1 MPVQVTIPAE
11 RGRRERESGAWV
23 DRFIDGYVADAA
35 RTAPEKPV
43 IVDGSGVLSYAE
55 ANRSIDAIA
64 RALARL
70 GVCRGDVV
78 SWQLPNWHEA
88 FLLHHGVLRAG
99 AVSNPIVPIYRRH
112 EVEYMLREAGSRVLV
127 IPETFRGF
135 DFVAMAEELRPAL
148 PGLEHVVVVRPRNPV
163 ESSFTDLTRDD
174 GPPLDVERS
183 PDDPM
188 LLMFT
193 SGTTARPKGVLHT
206 HNTLDYENR
215 SIIDVFGLDENDT
228 VFMPSPLSHITG
240 LLYGIQLPAMLR
252 TTAVLQD
259 VWEPRE
265 ALALLAKHRCSMT
278 VAATPFLHG
287 LTHHPD
293 LARFDL
299 SALRLFACG
308 GADVPP
314 GLVRAARTLLDC
326 YVTRIYGS
334 TEVPTLSTSSP
345 HDPVGKGA
353 QTDGRMIGGAS
364 FRIVDATGFPVAA
377 GEIGDLEAKGPET
390 FVGYLRPEH
399 AADAFTADGWF
410 RTGDLAS
417 ADSAGFLSIRGRSK
431 DIVLRGG
438 ENISVTE
445 IEELLFEH
453 PDVVEVAIVAM
464 PDPVM
469 VERACA
475 FVVARE
481 GARLTLTG
489 LTAFLDGFGVA
500 KQKYP
505 ERLELAGELPK
516 TQSGKIQKFLLRQE
530 IRRLLERTPV
540 KPTDL
545 LDPAI
550 AEAVQAL
557 PFESLT
563 DEQVAMIRSVQLPS
577 VVSDAVERTDHV
589 LPGEPSVSVRVH
601 RAKGVSGS
609 LPCVYSIHGGGYV
622 IGSNAMD
629 DALFDQLC
637 PALEVVGVSVEYR
650 LAPET
655 PYPGP
660 LEDCYRGLL
669 WTFEHADE
677 LGIDRSRIGIRGISA
692 GGGLAAALALL
703 TRDRGEVSIAFQL
716 LDCPMLD
723 DRQRTVSSQVDGLP
737 VWSRESNTYG
747 WRAYLGELYGA
758 DDVPYTAAPGRA
770 QDLSNLPPA
779 FVSVG
784 SVDGFL
790 DEDVDYATRL
800 NHAGV
805 PTELHV
811 YPGACHG
818 YQMATGSEITAQ
830 SGRDAREWL
839 RRQIRR

>member
-1 MPVQVTIPAE
+1 VPVQIAVPAE
-11 RGRRERESGAWV
+11 RGQRERAAGAWL
-23 DRFIDGYVADAA
+23 DRFVDGYVAEAA
-35 RTAPEKPV
+35 RLVPEKPV
-43 IVDGSGVLSYAE
+43 IIDGLVTVTYAE
-55 ANRSIDAIA
+55 ANRAIDAVA
-64 RALARL
+64 RALHRL
-70 GVCRGDVV
+70 GVRRGDVV

-88 FLLHHGVLRAG
+88 FLLHHAILRAA

-135 DFVAMAEELRPAL
+135 DHVAMAAQLRPGL
-148 PGLEHVVVVRPRNPV
+148 PDLEHVVVVRPQQPTQL
-163 ESSFTDLTRDD
+163 SFAELTRAA
-174 GPPLDVERS
+174 GPPLDAVRS

-215 SIIDVFGLDENDT
+215 SIIEIFDLRHDDT

-240 LLYGIQLPAMLR
+240 LLYGIQLPAMLK
-252 TTAVLQD
+252 TAAVLQD
-259 VWEPRE
+259 VWEPRR
-265 ALALLAKHRCSMT
+265 ALALLAEHRCTVT

-287 LTHHPD
+287 LTHHRD
-293 LARFDL
+293 RAQFDL

-314 GLVRAARTLLDC
+314 GLVRDARTLLGC

-334 TEVPTLSTSSP
+334 TEVPTLSTTSP
-345 HDPVGKGA
+345 HDPPVKAA
-353 QTDGRMIGGAS
+353 QTDGRVIGGAS
-364 FRIVDATGFPVAA
+364 YRIVDDGGDPVTD
-377 GEIGDLEAKGPET
+377 GVIGHLEAKGPET
-390 FVGYLRPEH
+390 FVGYLRRED
-399 AADAFTADGWF
+399 AADAFTPDGWF

-417 ADSAGFLSIRGRSK
+417 ADSSGFLSIRGRSK

-475 FVVARE
+475 FVVPRD
-481 GARLTLTG
+481 GARPTLAE
-489 LTAFLDGFGVA
+489 LVAFLDARGVA

-505 ERLELAGELPK
+505 ERLELVPELPK
-516 TQSGKIQKFLLRQE
+516 TQSGKIQKFLLRQQ
-530 IRRLLERTPV
+530 IRRLIERTPV
-540 KPTDL
+540 NPTEL

-550 AEAVQAL
+550 AKAIQAF
-557 PFESLT
+557 PFEALT
-563 DEQVAMIRSVQLPS
+563 DEQVAMIRSVELPS

-589 LPGEPSVSVRVH
+589 LPGEPAVSVRVH
-601 RAKGVSGS
+601 RPKGVTGP

-637 PALEVVGVSVEYR
+637 PALELVGVSVEYR
-650 LAPET
+650 LAPEA

-669 WTFEHADE
+669 WTHEHADE
-677 LGIDRSRIGIRGISA
+677 LGIDRRRVGVRGISA

-703 TRDRGEVSIAFQL
+703 VRDRAEVSLAFQL

-723 DRQRTVSSQVDGLP
+723 DRQLTFSSQVEGLP
-737 VWSRESNTYG
+737 VWSRDSNTFG
-747 WRAYLGELYGA
+747 WRAYLGDLYGGA
-758 DDVPYTAAPGRA
+758 DVPYTAAPARA

-779 FVSVG
+779 YVSVG
-784 SVDGFL
+784 TVDGFL

-818 YQMATGSEITAQ
+818 YQMAVDSEITAQ
-830 SGRDAREWL
+830 SQRDARDWL
-839 RRQIRR
+839 RRQLGR